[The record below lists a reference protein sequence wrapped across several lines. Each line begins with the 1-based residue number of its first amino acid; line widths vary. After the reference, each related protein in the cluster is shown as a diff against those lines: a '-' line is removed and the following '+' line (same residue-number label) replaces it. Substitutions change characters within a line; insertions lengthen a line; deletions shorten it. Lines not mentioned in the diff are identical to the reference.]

1 MPEIC
6 RFYGII
12 IRFYYR
18 EHPPTQFHNHEL
30 TRIDT
35 NHRNAKAKPWI
46 TLITRIFRQN
56 DRICKIGLSFDSVDC
71 VRSFF
76 CGKKKIVSG
85 EGARSAAHTTRRPLP
100 NPWNSCN
107 PWFRFLP
114 VIGVHSC
121 LIFSLAPDS
130 SAGASRQLGTRSPA
144 VAGVANSAVGMITP
158 ASEILKR
165 RQVGALRKGAW
176 LPRSFYAPKRF
187 ARVSLSSVPSAC
199 RAGAPREGR
208 WLPLPP

>member
-100 NPWNSCN
+100 NPWNS
-107 PWFRFLP
+107 
-114 VIGVHSC
+114 
-121 LIFSLAPDS
+121 
-130 SAGASRQLGTRSPA
+130 
-144 VAGVANSAVGMITP
+144 
-158 ASEILKR
+158 
-165 RQVGALRKGAW
+165 
-176 LPRSFYAPKRF
+176 
-187 ARVSLSSVPSAC
+187 
-199 RAGAPREGR
+199 
-208 WLPLPP
+208 